1 MADKETD
8 LKLTVGAVADKESAG
23 KAAKDITKAVES
35 SVKGG
40 CIEVPVD
47 ITIPIDKSKDKLTKA
62 QKDITDTIS
71 KMMSKG
77 FSASGK
83 DIDTLVSKFN
93 EFTKAF
99 DQAGKGRQNKIF
111 REIRKQVDDLQ
122 KSYKSLQQTTKSTR
136 TYDTKVDRSNIKK
149 PKSKEDIERERV
161 NKAVQEKIEKHK
173 ARINKIEDDKFFAAL
188 EEGAGRAKAS
198 TPGADINLGHRT
210 SNWDDTYYGITD
222 KKRRPSFITK

>member
-1 MADKETD
+1 MRD
-8 LKLTVGAVADKESAG
+8 
-23 KAAKDITKAVES
+23 ES

-40 CIEVPVD
+40 RIEVPVD

-62 QKDITDTIS
+62 QKDITATIS

-122 KSYKSLQQTTKSTR
+122 KSYRSLQQVTKSTR
-136 TYDTKVDRSNIKK
+136 THNTKVDRSTTKKPRKPRNFSLPSDEEITANIK
-149 PKSKEDIERERV
+149 SE
-161 NKAVQEKIEKHK
+161 Q
-173 ARINKIEDDKFFAAL
+173 
-188 EEGAGRAKAS
+188 
-198 TPGADINLGHRT
+198 
-210 SNWDDTYYGITD
+210 
-222 KKRRPSFITK
+222 KRRLSGIKQAEPKLNQKDTNVM

>member
-40 CIEVPVD
+40 RIEVPVD

-149 PKSKEDIERERV
+149 PKSK
-161 NKAVQEKIEKHK
+161 QEKIEKHK
-173 ARINKIEDDKFFAAL
+173 ARTNKTEDAKFIAAL
-188 EEGAGRAKAS
+188 EKGAGRAKAS
-198 TPGADINLGHRT
+198 TPGADVNLGHRT

-222 KKRRPSFITK
+222 KKRRPGFITKQ